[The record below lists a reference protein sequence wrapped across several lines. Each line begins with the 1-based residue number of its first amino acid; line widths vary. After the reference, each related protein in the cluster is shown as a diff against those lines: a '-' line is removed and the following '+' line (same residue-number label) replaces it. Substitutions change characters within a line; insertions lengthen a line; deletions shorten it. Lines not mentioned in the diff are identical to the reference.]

1 MRLLLIHSDKIEY
14 SLKERT
20 KYAEDLDSSSKSDNM
35 DESLVVFVSVEKIDE
50 DNPES
55 VVRKAIKEINDVCT
69 EVGTSNVM
77 VYPYAHLSDRLA
89 EPNFSVE
96 LLKRLET
103 ELKKSG
109 SINVKRAPFG
119 WYKSFNLQCKGH
131 PLSELSR
138 TITPD
143 DDEEAESKEKVSS
156 RFYILD
162 TTGRLHDPESFDFTS
177 NGTLN
182 KFYIYE
188 SAGSRAT
195 DNKTPNHVLI
205 MRREEIADYEP
216 ASDPGNMRYYPK
228 GRLIK
233 SLLEEYV
240 LKRTLDSGAME
251 VETPIMYDTSH
262 PALGGY
268 LKRFPARRYEIDSE
282 KKRLFLRFAA
292 CFGQFLIG
300 KDMTISY
307 KNLPLKMVEIT
318 KYSFRREQR
327 GELTG
332 LRRLRA
338 FTMPDMHTFCS
349 DLNQAMDEF
358 KKQYELSVDVLKNIG
373 LNTDDYEVAIRF
385 TRDFYDGNK
394 EFIDELVSI
403 IDKPVL
409 VEIWDERF
417 FYFVMKFEFN
427 FIDKSG
433 RATSLST
440 VQIDVENAERYGI
453 KYMDADGE
461 NKPPIILHCS
471 PSGAIERVMY
481 SLIEK
486 GSTMKIPILPTWLS
500 PTQVRIIPIHQ
511 EENDFAEEIYSKLL
525 GEGIRADID
534 DRDDTLGRKIRE
546 AEMGWIPYIVVIGEK
561 EKDKN
566 VLSVNIRKDKSKDE
580 MTIEDLAIRVK
591 EDIGALPKKSLNLPY
606 NLSKR
611 AKFV

>member
-14 SLKERT
+14 SLKDKTR
-20 KYAEDLDSSSKSDNM
+20 YAEYLDNSSKSGSM
-35 DESLVVFVSVEKIDE
+35 GEALVVFVSIEKIDE
-50 DNPES
+50 KNPEN
-55 VVRKAIKEINDVCT
+55 VVKKAIKEIKDVCK
-69 EVGTSNVM
+69 EVGTVNVM
-77 VYPYAHLSDRLA
+77 LYPYAHLSDTLA
-89 EPNFSVE
+89 DPNFSIE
-96 LLKRLET
+96 LLKRMET
-103 ELKKSG
+103 ELNNLDG
-109 SINVKRAPFG
+109 FNIKRAPFG
-119 WYKSFNLQCKGH
+119 WYKAFNLQCKGH

-143 DDEEAESKEKVSS
+143 KEEDESKEEVNST
-156 RFYILD
+156 FYILD
-162 TTGRLHDPESFDFTS
+162 TRGRLYDPDLFDFT
-177 NGTLN
+177 NYENL
-182 KFYIYE
+182 KRFYIYE
-188 SAGSRAT
+188 STGDRKT
-195 DNKTPNHVLI
+195 DNKTPNHILL

-233 SLLEEYV
+233 SLLEEYI
-240 LKRTLDSGAME
+240 LKRALDSGAME
-251 VETPIMYDTSH
+251 VETPVMYDTSH
-262 PALGGY
+262 PALGEY

-282 KKRLFLRFAA
+282 KKRLFLRFSA

-307 KNLPLKMVEIT
+307 RNLPLKMVEMT

-332 LRRLRA
+332 LRRLRT

-349 DLNQAMDEF
+349 DLDQAMEEF
-358 KKQYELSVDVLKNIG
+358 EKQYELSVDMLKDIG
-373 LNTDDYEVAIRF
+373 LSTKDYEVAIRF
-385 TRDFYDGNK
+385 TRNFYEEDK
-394 EFIDELVSI
+394 EFIERLVSI

-433 RATSLST
+433 KATSLST

-453 KYMDADGE
+453 TYTDADGRD
-461 NKPPIILHCS
+461 KSPIILHCS

-486 GSTMKIPILPTWLS
+486 GSMMDIPILPTWLS
-500 PTQVRIIPIHQ
+500 PTQVRIIPIHK
-511 EENDFAEEIYSKLL
+511 EENDFTEEVYFKLL
-525 GEGIRADID
+525 NEGIRADID
-534 DRDDTLGRKIRE
+534 DRDSTLSKKIRE
-546 AEMGWIPYIVVIGEK
+546 AEMEWIPYIVVIGEK
-561 EKDKN
+561 ERKGRM
-566 VLSVNIRKDKSKDE
+566 LSVNIRKDKSKE
-580 MTIEDLAIRVK
+580 ELSVEDLIRRVK
-591 EDIGALPKKSLNLPY
+591 EEVGSLPKKSLNLPY
-606 NLSKR
+606 TLSKR

>member
-14 SLKERT
+14 SLKDKTR
-20 KYAEDLDSSSKSDNM
+20 YAEYLDNSSKSDSM
-35 DESLVVFVSVEKIDE
+35 DEALVVFVSIEKIDE
-50 DNPES
+50 KNPEN
-55 VVRKAIKEINDVCT
+55 VVKKAIKEIKDVCK
-69 EVGTSNVM
+69 EVGTVNVM
-77 VYPYAHLSDRLA
+77 LYPYAHLSDTLA
-89 EPNFSVE
+89 DPNFSIE
-96 LLKRLET
+96 LLKRMET
-103 ELKKSG
+103 ELNNLDG
-109 SINVKRAPFG
+109 FNIKRAPFG
-119 WYKSFNLQCKGH
+119 WYKAFNLQCKGH

-143 DDEEAESKEKVSS
+143 KEEDESKEEVNST
-156 RFYILD
+156 FYILD
-162 TTGRLHDPESFDFTS
+162 TRGRLYDPDLFDFT
-177 NGTLN
+177 NYENL
-182 KFYIYE
+182 KRFYIYE
-188 SAGSRAT
+188 STGDRKT
-195 DNKTPNHVLI
+195 DNKTPNHILL

-233 SLLEEYV
+233 SLLEEYI
-240 LKRTLDSGAME
+240 LKRALDSGAME
-251 VETPIMYDTSH
+251 VETPVMYDTSH
-262 PALGGY
+262 PALGEY

-282 KKRLFLRFAA
+282 KKRLFLRFSA

-307 KNLPLKMVEIT
+307 RNLPLKMVEMT

-332 LRRLRA
+332 LRRLRT

-349 DLNQAMDEF
+349 DLDQAMEEF
-358 KKQYELSVDVLKNIG
+358 EKQYELSVDMLKDIG
-373 LNTDDYEVAIRF
+373 LSTKDYEVAIRF
-385 TRDFYDGNK
+385 TRNFYEEDK
-394 EFIDELVSI
+394 EFIERLVSI

-433 RATSLST
+433 KATSLST

-453 KYMDADGE
+453 TYTDADGRD
-461 NKPPIILHCS
+461 KSPIILHCS

-486 GSTMKIPILPTWLS
+486 GSMMDIPILPTWLS
-500 PTQVRIIPIHQ
+500 PTQVRIIPIHK
-511 EENDFAEEIYSKLL
+511 EENDFTEEVYFKLL
-525 GEGIRADID
+525 NEGIRADID
-534 DRDDTLGRKIRE
+534 DRDSTLSKKIRE
-546 AEMGWIPYIVVIGEK
+546 AEMEWIPYIVVIGEK
-561 EKDKN
+561 ERKGRM
-566 VLSVNIRKDKSKDE
+566 LSVNIRKDKSKE
-580 MTIEDLAIRVK
+580 ELSVEDLIRRVK
-591 EDIGALPKKSLNLPY
+591 EEVGSLPKKSLNLPY
-606 NLSKR
+606 TLSKR

>member
-14 SLKERT
+14 NLKEKT
-20 KYAEDLDSSSKSDNM
+20 KYAEELDNSSKLDSM
-35 DESLVVFVSVEKIDE
+35 DDALVVFVSVEKIDE
-50 DNPES
+50 KNPDS
-55 VVRKAIKEINDVCT
+55 IIKKAIKEINNICT

-77 VYPYAHLSDRLA
+77 LYPYAHLSDTLA
-89 EPNFSVE
+89 ETKFSIG
-96 LLKRLET
+96 LLKKLET
-103 ELKKSG
+103 ELRKSD

-143 DDEEAESKEKVSS
+143 EEDEEEPKEQVNSK
-156 RFYILD
+156 FYILD
-162 TTGRLHDPESFDFTS
+162 RSGMLHNPDSFDFTS
-177 NGTLN
+177 YENLR

-188 SAGSRAT
+188 SSGTRTT
-195 DNKTPNHVLI
+195 DGKTPNHVLI

-240 LKRTLDSGAME
+240 LKRTVDSGAME
-251 VETPIMYDTSH
+251 VETPVMYDTSH
-262 PALGGY
+262 PALRGY
-268 LKRFPARRYEIDSE
+268 LKRFPARRYEVDSE
-282 KKRLFLRFAA
+282 RKRLFLRFAA

-349 DLNQAMDEF
+349 DLTQAMEEF
-358 KKQYELSVDVLKNIG
+358 KKQYELSMDVLKNIG
-373 LNTDDYEVAIRF
+373 LSTDDYEVAIRF
-385 TRDFYDGNK
+385 TQDFYDDNK
-394 EFIDELVSI
+394 EFIEELVNI

-427 FIDKSG
+427 FIDNSG
-433 RATSLST
+433 KATSLST

-453 KYMDADGE
+453 KYMDSDGE
-461 NKPPIILHCS
+461 NKSPIILHCS

-486 GSTMKIPILPTWLS
+486 GSMMKIPILPIWLS
-500 PTQVRIIPIHQ
+500 PTQVRIIPIH
-511 EENDFAEEIYSKLL
+511 EEDNDFAEEVYSKLSS
-525 GEGIRADID
+525 EGIRADID
-534 DRDDTLGRKIRE
+534 DREDTLSRKIRE
-546 AEMGWIPYIVVIGEK
+546 AEMGWIPYIAVIGEK
-561 EKDKN
+561 ERENN
-566 VLSVNIRKDKSKDE
+566 VLSVNIRKNKSKE
-580 MTIEDLAIRVK
+580 AMTIDDLVLRVK
-591 EDIGALPKKSLNLPY
+591 EEIGALPKKSLNLPY

>member
-1 MRLLLIHSDKIEY
+1 
-14 SLKERT
+14 
-20 KYAEDLDSSSKSDNM
+20 
-35 DESLVVFVSVEKIDE
+35 
-50 DNPES
+50 
-55 VVRKAIKEINDVCT
+55 
-69 EVGTSNVM
+69 
-77 VYPYAHLSDRLA
+77 
-89 EPNFSVE
+89 
-96 LLKRLET
+96 
-103 ELKKSG
+103 
-109 SINVKRAPFG
+109 
-119 WYKSFNLQCKGH
+119 
-131 PLSELSR
+131 
-138 TITPD
+138 
-143 DDEEAESKEKVSS
+143 
-156 RFYILD
+156 
-162 TTGRLHDPESFDFTS
+162 
-177 NGTLN
+177 
-182 KFYIYE
+182 
-188 SAGSRAT
+188 
-195 DNKTPNHVLI
+195 
-205 MRREEIADYEP
+205 
-216 ASDPGNMRYYPK
+216 
-228 GRLIK
+228 
-233 SLLEEYV
+233 
-240 LKRTLDSGAME
+240 
-251 VETPIMYDTSH
+251 MYDTSH

-373 LNTDDYEVAIRF
+373 LSTDDYEVAIRF

>member
-1 MRLLLIHSDKIEY
+1 
-14 SLKERT
+14 
-20 KYAEDLDSSSKSDNM
+20 
-35 DESLVVFVSVEKIDE
+35 
-50 DNPES
+50 
-55 VVRKAIKEINDVCT
+55 
-69 EVGTSNVM
+69 
-77 VYPYAHLSDRLA
+77 
-89 EPNFSVE
+89 
-96 LLKRLET
+96 
-103 ELKKSG
+103 
-109 SINVKRAPFG
+109 
-119 WYKSFNLQCKGH
+119 
-131 PLSELSR
+131 
-138 TITPD
+138 
-143 DDEEAESKEKVSS
+143 
-156 RFYILD
+156 LD

-177 NGTLN
+177 DGTLN

-373 LNTDDYEVAIRF
+373 LSTDDYEVAIRF

-525 GEGIRADID
+525 DEGIRADID